1 MTTEDARRK
10 IALLS
15 RVSTDNGAAAA
26 EAENA
31 YRLQKKLMQRYAIE
45 AEDTPVAPRPPVFR
59 LHWSYWQE
67 LLEEFN
73 LQLNHFGTR
82 GSATVGKRK
91 LYITLS
97 TSQWSIEER
106 VPGGGLRTTV
116 REQGIESLRKYLKEH
131 APRTYT
137 FLKR

>member
-15 RVSTDNGAAAA
+15 RVNTVNGAAAA
-26 EAENA
+26 EAEAA
-31 YRLQKKLMQRYAIE
+31 YRLQKKLMQRYAID
-45 AEDTPVAPRPPVFR
+45 AEDTPVAPRTTVFR
-59 LHWSYWQE
+59 LNWNYWQD
-67 LLEEFN
+67 LLAEFD
-73 LQLNHFGTR
+73 LRLNHFGTR
-82 GSATVGKRK
+82 GSATIGNSK
-91 LYITLS
+91 LCITLS

-106 VPGGGLRTTV
+106 TSGGLRTTV

-137 FLKR
+137 FLRR